1 MLKFSKTRVEKSN
14 ILPILLKNDGMVPAT
29 CRFDLTPNEN
39 FRFLKESSYT
49 LAPKTYHSF
58 EVEFMPKA
66 PGPK

>member
-14 ILPILLKNDGMVPAT
+14 ILAILLKNDGNAPAT
-29 CRFDLTPNEN
+29 CRFDLNPNEN

-49 LAPKTYHSF
+49 SAPKTYHSF
-58 EVEFMPKA
+58 DVEFMPKA